1 MPRAIGSIA
10 LALLLSGCSSA
21 LFSGEDVR
29 IKATGDTIYIL
40 ARSDGVSRNL
50 CATLSGN
57 VQMVEARWGAPSEGR
72 LMRTGQVRGCY
83 TVRHIIVCE
92 DGDNGCLAHEERHK
106 REGPFH
112 H

>member
-1 MPRAIGSIA
+1 MRRGIGSIA
-10 LALLLSGCSSA
+10 LALLLSGCGSA

-29 IKATGDTIYIL
+29 IKATGDTLYIL
-40 ARSDGVSRNL
+40 ARTDGVSRNL

-57 VQMVEARWGAPSEGR
+57 VPMVEARWASSEGR

-83 TVRHIIVCE
+83 TIRHIIVCE

-106 REGPFH
+106 REGAYH
-112 H
+112 

>member
-1 MPRAIGSIA
+1 MRRGIGSIA

-29 IKATGDTIYIL
+29 IKATGDTLYIL

-57 VQMVEARWGAPSEGR
+57 VPMVEARWASSEGR
-72 LMRTGQVRGCY
+72 LMRTGHVRGCY
-83 TVRHIIVCE
+83 TIRHIIVCE

-106 REGPFH
+106 REGAYH
-112 H
+112 

>member
-1 MPRAIGSIA
+1 MRRGIGSIA
-10 LALLLSGCSSA
+10 LALVLSGCSSA

-29 IKATGDTIYIL
+29 LKASGDTLYIF

-57 VQMVEARWGAPSEGR
+57 IPLVEARWAADEGR
-72 LMRTGQVRGCY
+72 QIRTGQVRGCY

-92 DGDNGCLAHEERHK
+92 GGDTACLAHEERHK
-106 REGPFH
+106 REGAFH
-112 H
+112 R

>member
-1 MPRAIGSIA
+1 MRSGISSIVLA
-10 LALLLSGCSSA
+10 LALSGCSSA

-29 IKATGDTIYIL
+29 IKASGDTLYIF

-57 VQMVEARWGAPSEGR
+57 APMVEARWAPNEGR
-72 LMRTGQVRGCY
+72 VLRVGQVRGCY

-92 DGDNGCLAHEERHK
+92 DGDTACLQHEERHK
-106 REGPFH
+106 REGAFH
-112 H
+112 R